1 MLALRITE
9 FGPPETLHMSE
20 IERPRPGADEVLV
33 EIRSAGLNPS
43 DIGNILGRFI
53 QTQLPRIPGRDFA
66 GIVVEGPEEL
76 RGQEVW
82 ASGAEFG
89 FTRDGSHA
97 QYIVAPRDTL
107 SLKPH
112 NLSMEQ
118 AGAIGVPFLTAWLT
132 LQASGASKG
141 DSVLVLGARGAVG
154 NAAIE
159 LGKMRGLRMFGA
171 QRGEPRGNEPYEVIN
186 TERPDAQTDLMKLT
200 HGEGVSACV
209 DTVGGPLFD
218 LGLTCLAHG
227 GRLIAIT
234 ARGDGQVQ
242 FNMRDFYHRE
252 LHLVGVDSLQLGA
265 CQTAH
270 ILSEIKQGFEA
281 GTLRVP
287 QEIRTFPLQEAPRA
301 YQLLAQGSAGG
312 KIVFIP

>member
-9 FGPPETLHMSE
+9 FCSPEALQMSDVE
-20 IERPRPGADEVLV
+20 QPRPGADEVLV
-33 EIRSAGLNPS
+33 EIRAAGLNPS
-43 DIGNILGRFI
+43 DIGNISGRFMH
-53 QTQLPRIPGRDFA
+53 TQLPRIPGRDFA

-107 SLKPH
+107 SLKPR
-112 NLSMEQ
+112 NLAMEQ

-132 LQASGASKG
+132 LQASGANRG
-141 DSVLVLGARGAVG
+141 DCVLVMGARGAVG
-154 NAAIE
+154 NAAVE

-171 QRGEPRGNEPYEVIN
+171 QRGEPRGDEPYEVIN

-200 HGEGVSACV
+200 NGEGVRACI

-218 LGLTCLAHG
+218 LGLTCLAHR
-227 GRLIAIT
+227 GRLVAIT

-252 LHLVGVDSLQLGA
+252 LHLVGVDSLKLGA
-265 CQTAH
+265 SQAAQ
-270 ILSEIKQGFEA
+270 ILTEIKQGFEA
-281 GTLRVP
+281 GTLRAP
-287 QEIRTFPLQEAPRA
+287 YRIRTFPLQEAPRA
-301 YQLLAQGSAGG
+301 YQLLAQGDAGG
-312 KIVFIP
+312 KIVFVS